1 MKKVV
6 FVGSGAIATALGDII
21 AEKKKNETILLS
33 IEDEVVK
40 MINEQRLNT
49 LYFPKYLLSEN
60 LKATNDK
67 RVLEDADVV
76 MMAIP
81 STAVVDYLKENQS
94 FLNPSALIVNLAKG
108 FGNGGQIIPDSL
120 TSFLPNPI
128 ISLKGPSF
136 AREIINRQE
145 TGLTAA
151 SYDKYLYPIITD
163 LFEGTN
169 IRTDFTTDVSGVEHA
184 SILKNIYAIIIGMVD
199 AGFDSAN
206 MRAIVI
212 TKALNEMRNLLMVFG
227 GREQTLFNY
236 CGFGDFSLTA
246 LNDMSRNRTLGLL
259 MGKGFFTSSI
269 SDKVVLE
276 GRIAVDVFYNKLK
289 KNDLDTEMYP
299 LMSELYK
306 VFNDPDYKTM
316 RFVRN
321 ILAK

>member
-1 MKKVV
+1 
-6 FVGSGAIATALGDII
+6 
-21 AEKKKNETILLS
+21 
-33 IEDEVVK
+33 
-40 MINEQRLNT
+40 
-49 LYFPKYLLSEN
+49 
-60 LKATNDK
+60 
-67 RVLEDADVV
+67 
-76 MMAIP
+76 
-81 STAVVDYLKENQS
+81 
-94 FLNPSALIVNLAKG
+94 
-108 FGNGGQIIPDSL
+108 
-120 TSFLPNPI
+120 
-128 ISLKGPSF
+128 
-136 AREIINRQE
+136 
-145 TGLTAA
+145 
-151 SYDKYLYPIITD
+151 
-163 LFEGTN
+163 
-169 IRTDFTTDVSGVEHA
+169 
-184 SILKNIYAIIIGMVD
+184 
-199 AGFDSAN
+199 
-206 MRAIVI
+206 
-212 TKALNEMRNLLMVFG
+212 MRNLVMVFG